1 MITLGGST
9 DKNLVDTRIMV
20 THYCFGR
27 GSLELLKISRAS
39 DSALTPIDP
48 NLTLTHTQCSAIVGN
63 TVNRKLSFYAEFAN
77 PCNAQQPMT
86 AHS

>member
-1 MITLGGST
+1 MITLGDST
-9 DKNLVDTRIMV
+9 HKNLVDTRIMV

-48 NLTLTHTQCSAIVGN
+48 NLTLTRMQYPAIVGN
-63 TVNRKLSFYAEFAN
+63 TENRKPSFYAEFAN
-77 PCNAQQPMT
+77 PCNAQQLLT

>member
-1 MITLGGST
+1 MITLGDST
-9 DKNLVDTRIMV
+9 DKNLVDTRITV

-63 TVNRKLSFYAEFAN
+63 TVNRKLSFYAEFASVCN
-77 PCNAQQPMT
+77 PQQPLT

>member
-1 MITLGGST
+1 MITLGDST

-63 TVNRKLSFYAEFAN
+63 AGNRKPFVYAVSAS
-77 PCNAQQPMT
+77 PCNTQQPLT